1 MIKSYSILY
10 SNNYSSVYIYIF
22 DLEDFFSILMK
33 KKNEGVL
40 SSIAKGD
47 VNTVKAT
54 HGIVSVEVRRYQI
67 TILYRIHGF
76 LRILRPIRRYSRYM
90 CTM

>member
-1 MIKSYSILY
+1 MIKATVFCTAIIA
-10 SNNYSSVYIYIF
+10 VVCIYIRPRR
-22 DLEDFFSILMK
+22 FFFNFNEK

-76 LRILRPIRRYSRYM
+76 LRILRPIRRCSRYM